1 MTDTAT
7 KILDAGQFLIQTRG
21 YSAVSFQ
28 DIATKVGIKKPSIIH
43 HFENKCS
50 LGVAIIQRYRSNFAE
65 QLEAIKND
73 PDKTSWDSLEF
84 YFSPYFHFASTPDQV
99 CLCGALSGEVTALP
113 EEMRIEVKLFME
125 AHQLW
130 LKEILINGLNKQE
143 MNFDMPPIQLARM
156 IFNSLQGALL
166 VKRSTDDLNQIEDVR
181 RTIIKM
187 LAA

>member
-1 MTDTAT
+1 M
-7 KILDAGQFLIQTRG
+7 
-21 YSAVSFQ
+21 
-28 DIATKVGIKKPSIIH
+28 
-43 HFENKCS
+43 
-50 LGVAIIQRYRSNFAE
+50 
-65 QLEAIKND
+65 
-73 PDKTSWDSLEF
+73 
-84 YFSPYFHFASTPDQV
+84 
-99 CLCGALSGEVTALP
+99 TALP